1 MYGGSQITNLEIT
14 LDKLA
19 NRVSIANKEIK
30 ILVYYI
36 PKSAKIIF
44 SHSNNLYEKIKD
56 TDENIG
62 LILSEYLIENSFDR
76 NQVIFKYNNNIV
88 YPDQTLSQ
96 FINRHAI
103 NFDNEKEKNSD
114 IEIEIKIEVI
124 DIHEINKIISFCH
137 SNEKYEDYYS
147 IEKKMNDIFIDYT
160 KKNKIN
166 YKKVEFKYKDNK
178 IKKDQTL
185 KDFINKDKKEFNQN
199 QTLESI
205 DIIY

>member
-1 MYGGSQITNLEIT
+1 MEVESLDEITLLFSLNQDVEEIKCHIKERLINMIKVYCKIKRLELDSVFFLYGGSQITNLEIT

-56 TDENIG
+56 TEENIES
-62 LILSEYLIENSFDR
+62 ILSEYLIENSIDR

-103 NFDNEKEKNSD
+103 NFDNEKENNSD

-124 DIHEINKIISFCH
+124 DIHEINKIISFSH

-147 IEKKMNDIFIDYT
+147 IEKK
-160 KKNKIN
+160 
-166 YKKVEFKYKDNK
+166 
-178 IKKDQTL
+178 
-185 KDFINKDKKEFNQN
+185 
-199 QTLESI
+199 
-205 DIIY
+205 